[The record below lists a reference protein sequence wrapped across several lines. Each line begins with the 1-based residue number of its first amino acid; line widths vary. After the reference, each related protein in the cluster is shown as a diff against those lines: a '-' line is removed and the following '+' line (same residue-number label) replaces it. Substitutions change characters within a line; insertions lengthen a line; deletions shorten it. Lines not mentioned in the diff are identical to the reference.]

1 MRFLLFIAWLFA
13 EFWSI
18 HLASQYIG
26 GLAVFGLLILVAII
40 GSRLMQSQG
49 FRTVA
54 NIQQAMQN
62 NQLPAA
68 AMLDALIV
76 FIAGLL
82 LVLPGFFSDAIAL
95 VLIFSGI
102 RRRLARRAEAYMA
115 KQYPDYEVVVIEGD
129 FVSVVEQSPPRN
141 DEVIEHR
148 PSEGG
153 ADDSGDESRS
163 KE

>member
-1 MRFLLFIAWLFA
+1 MRLLLFLAWLFA

-26 GLAVFGLLILVAII
+26 GLAVFGLLIVVAII

-82 LVLPGFFSDAIAL
+82 LVLPGFFSDAVAL

-102 RRRLARRAEAYMA
+102 RRRLARRVEAFMA

-129 FVSVVEQSPPRN
+129 YISVVEQTPPSN
-141 DEVIEHR
+141 DDVIEYQ
-148 PSEGG
+148 PPVGG
-153 ADDSGDESRS
+153 PDEPGGGKSPR
-163 KE
+163 